1 MNDRLARFL
10 AYGLPWAVLMSLPP
24 LTGLWAIPVALAMLA
39 VVWVGCD
46 WITARRERDA
56 LAAYL
61 RHQQQRQRRVLP
73 HTLDPEA

>member
-1 MNDRLARFL
+1 MNDRLAHTI
-10 AYGLPWAVLMSLPP
+10 AYGGSWAVVMSLPP
-24 LTGLWAIPVALAMLA
+24 IFGVWAIPVALAMLA

-61 RHQQQRQRRVLP
+61 RHQQQQQRPALP